1 MRELRLPRTGVA
13 IVVGAALGLAGVLL
27 QALTRNPLAD
37 PGILGISAGASLAV
51 VLAITLLGVSG
62 TTAYAPFALVGG
74 TAAGVLAWMLSGGGR
89 GGTVGLALAGAA
101 IAALCA
107 AATQAMQVLDSQTLD
122 QFRFWV
128 VGSVAGG
135 EWSTLA
141 GAAPFLLVGA
151 AVAVA
156 IAPALNALSL
166 GEDAARGLGQDVAR
180 VRIAT
185 GAAALLLA
193 AGAVAV
199 AGPIGLVGL
208 LAAHAARLLVGADVR
223 WQLALAA
230 LLGVAVLVGGD
241 VVGRVVA
248 PPREVAV
255 GVVAPIVGVP
265 LFLWLVARRRVRA

>member
-1 MRELRLPRTGVA
+1 
-13 IVVGAALGLAGVLL
+13 VLL

-62 TTAYAPFALVGG
+62 TAAYAPFALVGG
-74 TAAGVLAWMLSGGGR
+74 AAAGVLAWALSGGGR

-135 EWSTLA
+135 EWSTLL

-151 AVAVA
+151 AVAAAV
-156 IAPALNALSL
+156 APALNALSL

-199 AGPIGLVGL
+199 AGPIALVGL

-230 LLGVAVLVGGD
+230 LLGVAALVGGD

-265 LFLWLVARRRVRA
+265 LFLWLVARRRVRP